1 MGTRGWKTR
10 IIHELER
17 LRNQSPWSWFGNP
30 NFGFEFLLRLIFN
43 IFENLDQNITRSRM
57 IKYQKHQLEGLGEIS
72 NFLHKF
78 IDTLCDKT
86 RALSLTE
93 GPVLV
98 YGKLIRH
105 LWSLYHTAFEMIYTV
120 FGLLEEIYHTP
131 HNDYK
136 VFNRYCLTGCL
147 FYYSDYFLSI
157 YKQSVL
163 ETFVKKREKGCGKL
177 W

>member
-1 MGTRGWKTR
+1 MNWKDSVISHREVGLETRT
-10 IIHELER
+10 LA
-17 LRNQSPWSWFGNP
+17 L
-30 NFGFEFLLRLIFN
+30 NFILFRRLIFN
-43 IFENLDQNITRSRM
+43 IFEKLDQNITRSRM
-57 IKYQKHQLEGLGEIS
+57 IKYPKHQLEGLGEIS

-86 RALSLTE
+86 RALSLTD

-105 LWSLYHTAFEMIYTV
+105 FWSLYHTAFEMIYTV

-147 FYYSDYFLSI
+147 FYYSDYVLSI

-163 ETFVKKREKGCGKL
+163 ETFAKKREKGFGKL

>member
-1 MGTRGWKTR
+1 MNCKDSVISHR
-10 IIHELER
+10 EVC
-17 LRNQSPWSWFGNP
+17 FGNP
-30 NFGFEFLLRLIFN
+30 NFGFEFLLRLICN

-57 IKYQKHQLEGLGEIS
+57 IKYQKHQLEELDEIS
-72 NFLHKF
+72 NFLRKF
-78 IDTLCDKT
+78 IDTPCDKT
-86 RALSLTE
+86 GALSLTD

-105 LWSLYHTAFEMIYTV
+105 LWSLYHTAFEMIDTV